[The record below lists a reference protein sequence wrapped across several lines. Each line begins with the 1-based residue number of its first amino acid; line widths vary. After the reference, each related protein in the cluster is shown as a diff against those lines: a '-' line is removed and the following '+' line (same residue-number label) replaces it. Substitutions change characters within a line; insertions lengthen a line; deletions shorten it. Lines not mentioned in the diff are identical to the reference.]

1 MYVYSNVFSAY
12 TKVLFMNRY
21 IVTGDDTPQLGDL
34 CTNIVEHYEVHWYEL
49 GLKLGLKDYQLA
61 NIPEID

>member
-1 MYVYSNVFSAY
+1 MIII
-12 TKVLFMNRY
+12 

-34 CTNIVEHYEVHWYEL
+34 CTNIFEVHWYEL

-61 NIPEID
+61 NISEIDRKRCWLSIKTSGNLL

>member
-1 MYVYSNVFSAY
+1 MIII
-12 TKVLFMNRY
+12 

-34 CTNIVEHYEVHWYEL
+34 CTNIFEHYVVHWYEL

-61 NIPEID
+61 NISEIDRKHCWLSIKTSGNLL